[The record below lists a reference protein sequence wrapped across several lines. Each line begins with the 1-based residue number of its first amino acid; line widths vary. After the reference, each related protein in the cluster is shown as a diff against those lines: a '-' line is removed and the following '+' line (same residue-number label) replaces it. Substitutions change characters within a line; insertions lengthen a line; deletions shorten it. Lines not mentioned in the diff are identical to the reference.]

1 MDPIELTRVLDA
13 LDRAESTAIGIPTLS
28 SRHCGLSDADAW
40 AIAAAR
46 DERRLARGEVRVG
59 YKLGW
64 TSAAMREALGIDQ
77 PNHGSLWGHMA
88 TAGTL
93 SMASRIHPKAEPE
106 FAYRPQRELSG
117 ADITAAEVAEAGEW
131 AVSLEVVDPRWNSYG
146 FTFADNTADGSSA
159 AAFAVGEFRTVDIP
173 PEQLRLTMR
182 IDGDEER
189 SATGA
194 AVFGSPA
201 ESVAFLVRSLA
212 ESGKA
217 LQKDMIVLT
226 GGATSPVDLKVGMLL
241 EVESPELGGCRL
253 EVVP

>member
-28 SRHCGLSDADAW
+28 SRHCGLSEDDAW
-40 AIAAAR
+40 AVARAR
-46 DERRLARGEVRVG
+46 DERRVARGEVRVG

-77 PNHGSLWGHMA
+77 PNYGSLWSHMA
-88 TAGTL
+88 VVGTL
-93 SMASRIHPKAEPE
+93 SMATRIHPKVEPE
-106 FAYRPQRELSG
+106 FAYRPLRDLSG
-117 ADITAAEVAEAGEW
+117 ADITAAEVADAGEW

-159 AAFAVGEFRTVDIP
+159 AAFAVGEFRAIDTP
-173 PEQLRLTMR
+173 PEDLRLTMR

-201 ESVAFLVRSLA
+201 ESVAFLVRNLA
-212 ESGKA
+212 ELGIPLKEG
-217 LQKDMIVLT
+217 MIVLT
-226 GGATSPVDLKVGMLL
+226 GGATAPVDLKVGMLL
-241 EVESPELGGCRL
+241 EVESPELGDCRL
-253 EVVP
+253 EIVP